1 MDYSHISIF
10 VAFSAGF
17 LSFVSPC
24 VLPLVPSFVTYITGL
39 TFEDITSDEEKT
51 RVRYITI
58 INSLAFIGGF
68 SFVFILLGASATFI
82 GEVFLAYQDIIQ
94 KIGGILIVLFG
105 LYIMGVIKLNFLS
118 SEKKFHIENKPAGF
132 IGSFLV
138 GMAFAAGWTPC
149 VGPIL
154 GSILLYAST
163 TGSVAKGMGLLAVYS
178 LGLGLPLFISALAIN
193 TFLATFKVITRHM
206 RWITILSGAFLIIV
220 GIMIFSGSF
229 TFLTAWFQKH
239 GIGWS
244 VEL

>member
-39 TFEDITSDEEKT
+39 TFEDITSAKEKS

-58 INSLAFIGGF
+58 TNSLAFIGGF
-68 SFVFILLGASATFI
+68 SFVFVLFGASATFI
-82 GEVFLAYQDIIQ
+82 GEIFLAYQGIIQ

-105 LYIMGVIKLNFLS
+105 LYIMGIVKLNFLS

-178 LGLGLPLFISALAIN
+178 LGLGLPFFISALAIN
-193 TFLATFKVITRHM
+193 TFIATFKVITRYM
-206 RWITILSGAFLIIV
+206 KWINLLSGAFLILV
-220 GIMIFSGSF
+220 GILIFTDSL
-229 TFLTAWFQKH
+229 TFITTWFQKH
-239 GIGWS
+239 GIGLS

>member
-1 MDYSHISIF
+1 MESAQLSIF
-10 VAFSAGF
+10 LTFAAGI
-17 LSFVSPC
+17 LSFISPC

-39 TFEDITSDEEKT
+39 TFEDITSDEGKT

-58 INSLAFIGGF
+58 TNSLAFIGGF

-149 VGPIL
+149 VGP
-154 GSILLYAST
+154 
-163 TGSVAKGMGLLAVYS
+163 
-178 LGLGLPLFISALAIN
+178 
-193 TFLATFKVITRHM
+193 
-206 RWITILSGAFLIIV
+206 
-220 GIMIFSGSF
+220 
-229 TFLTAWFQKH
+229 
-239 GIGWS
+239 
-244 VEL
+244 

>member
-1 MDYSHISIF
+1 MDSSHVSVF

-39 TFEDITSDEEKT
+39 TFEDITSAGNKG
-51 RVRYITI
+51 RVRFITI
-58 INSLAFIGGF
+58 TNSLAFIAGF
-68 SFVFILLGASATFI
+68 SFVFVLLGASATYI
-82 GEVFLAYQDIIQ
+82 GELFLAYQYLIE
-94 KIGGILIVLFG
+94 KAGGILIVLFG

-118 SEKKFHIENKPAGF
+118 AEKKFHMENKPAGL

-178 LGLGLPLFISALAIN
+178 FGLGLPLFISALAIN
-193 TFLATFKVITRHM
+193 TFLATFKVVSRHM
-206 RWITILSGAFLIIV
+206 KWITIISGVFLIIT
-220 GIMIFSGSF
+220 GILIFTGSF
-229 TFLTAWFQKH
+229 TSLTSWFQRH

-244 VEL
+244 LE